1 MSERDEAVKCFYLLT
16 TYKFS
21 RRDVKDDIV
30 SVPTRKCVYCLEE
43 GTVQVIRRDWYE
55 YLWENPRK
63 TVQEHFPYLSR
74 AYREQ
79 IISGTHP
86 VCFAEMFGDGE
97 WALQKKQ
104 ILVGIA
110 TE

>member
-1 MSERDEAVKCFYLLT
+1 MIFQCNCPKVKNCKGHYTLQESSEFLT

-97 WALQKKQ
+97 
-104 ILVGIA
+104 
-110 TE
+110 